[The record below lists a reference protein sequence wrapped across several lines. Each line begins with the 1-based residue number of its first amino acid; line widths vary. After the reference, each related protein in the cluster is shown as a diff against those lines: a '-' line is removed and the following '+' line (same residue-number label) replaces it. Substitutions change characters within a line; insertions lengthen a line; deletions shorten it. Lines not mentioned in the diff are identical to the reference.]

1 MKKNNLYKYCLR
13 LADNALILGQR
24 LSENCSKGPFL
35 EEDLA
40 QTNIALDLIGR
51 AQALFN
57 YSSKLN
63 ENNLSE
69 DDIAY
74 RRDEIVYLNC
84 LLVEQP
90 NQDFAFII
98 ARQFY
103 YSAYDCLLY
112 TELTKSKD
120 VTLASIAKKAVKESN
135 YHLVHTSDWVIRLGN
150 GTVESKARMQHAID
164 SLWTYTDELFEQ
176 DETDLELL
184 KNNFVP
190 NVLDFKTNWL
200 NTISTTLKNASL
212 KLPEN
217 TFMMYGGRNGKHT
230 ENLGH
235 ILSEMQYLQRAYP
248 DAKW

>member
-1 MKKNNLYKYCLR
+1 MKNINLYKYVVR

-40 QTNIALDLIGR
+40 QTNIALDYIGR

-57 YSSKLN
+57 YAAKLKS
-63 ENNLSE
+63 NNLTE
-69 DDIAY
+69 DELAY
-74 RRDEIVYLNC
+74 RRDEIDYLNF

-103 YSAYDCLLY
+103 YSAFDCLLY
-112 TELTKSKD
+112 NELTKSKD
-120 VTLASIAKKAVKESN
+120 ETIASIAKKAVKESN
-135 YHLVHTSDWVIRLGN
+135 YHLTHTTDWVVRLGN
-150 GTVESKARMQHAID
+150 GTDESKIRLQNAID
-164 SLWTYTDELFEQ
+164 LLWTYTDEMFEQ
-176 DETDLELL
+176 DEVDLSLL
-184 KNNFVP
+184 KDNIVP
-190 NVLDFKTNWL
+190 DVLAFKANWL
-200 NTISTTLKNASL
+200 NTISGTLKNATL

-217 TFMMYGGRNGKHT
+217 SFMMYGGRNGKHT

-248 DAKW
+248 NATW